1 MLSEE
6 RMMIA
11 LDAIG
16 HIKRELGYSYPYSP
30 GSVTINCSGY
40 DKTVLVYILKWF
52 MDRQASIVINEEK
65 KQVKIIGYMKD
76 C

>member
-1 MLSEE
+1 
-6 RMMIA
+6 MIA

-16 HIKRELGYSYPYSP
+16 HIKRELGYSYPYSS

-76 C
+76 